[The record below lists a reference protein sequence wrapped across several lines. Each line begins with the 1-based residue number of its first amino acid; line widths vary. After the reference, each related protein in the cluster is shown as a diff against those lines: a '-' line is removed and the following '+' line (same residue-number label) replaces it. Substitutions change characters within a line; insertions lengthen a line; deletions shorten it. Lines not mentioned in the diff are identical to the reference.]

1 MDEYLPVAF
10 GLPLMSV
17 ALSVVLLLIAVPL
30 AVHALIRRRAFAG
43 LRDGEQTYARRSS
56 IRTEFISAG
65 LAAVATAVFLVLG
78 ITGYSTAMSNLEAN
92 IHKEY
97 SPTELDIKYWNGS
110 WATAD
115 ITLPDGTSYEDAQ
128 ISMQAEYRPLVEPK
142 MTKD

>member
-1 MDEYLPVAF
+1 YMDEYLPVAF

-56 IRTEFISAG
+56 IRTEVISAG

-115 ITLPDGTSYEDAQ
+115 ITLPDGTSYKDAQ
-128 ISMQAEYRPLVEPK
+128 ISM
-142 MTKD
+142 